1 MIDKTISASRKVGC
15 LRVLRKIFLLFAQSK
30 WIPSTYRAILLSWG
44 GVNVGQNVFIGEGV
58 LVDTIRPDLLTIGD
72 NTLITAR
79 CMILT
84 HFYKEGNFYYGE
96 VKIGN
101 GCFIG
106 MNTIIVNSVTIGDGA
121 VIGAGSIVTKDIP
134 SGEVWAGNPAKFIKK
149 RI

>member
-1 MIDKTISASRKVGC
+1 MIDKSVKASKKVGVLRIFRKVALNLSQSRWAPNR
-15 LRVLRKIFLLFAQSK
+15 LRVRLLK
-30 WIPSTYRAILLSWG
+30 WG
-44 GVNVGQNVFIGEGV
+44 GVNVGKNIFLGEGV
-58 LVDTIRPDLLTIGD
+58 VIDTIRPDLLTIGD

-84 HFYKEGNFYYGE
+84 HFYKNGNFYYGD
-96 VKIGN
+96 VKIGS

-106 MNTIIVNSVTIGDGA
+106 MNTIIANSVTIGDNS

-134 SGEVWAGNPAKFIKK
+134 AGEVWAGNPAKFIKK

>member
-1 MIDKTISASRKVGC
+1 MIDKTSKASNKIPLFRIFQKVALNFSQSKLLFNR
-15 LRVLRKIFLLFAQSK
+15 LRVTMLK
-30 WIPSTYRAILLSWG
+30 WG
-44 GVNVGQNVFIGEGV
+44 GVNIGQNVFIGEGV
-58 LVDTIRPDLLTIGD
+58 IIDTIRPDLLTIGD

-84 HFYKEGNFYYGE
+84 HFYKDGNFYYGD

-106 MNTIIVNSVTIGDGA
+106 MNTIIANSVTLGDGA

-134 SGEVWAGNPAKFIKK
+134 AGEVWAGNPAKFIKK
-149 RI
+149 CI